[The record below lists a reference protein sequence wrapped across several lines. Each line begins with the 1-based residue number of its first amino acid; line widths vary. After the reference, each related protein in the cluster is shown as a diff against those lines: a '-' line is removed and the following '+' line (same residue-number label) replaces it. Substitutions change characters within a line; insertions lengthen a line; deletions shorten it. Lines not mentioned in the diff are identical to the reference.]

1 MKRTMFLTSS
11 GLSASLRDIFICKC
25 GKNPD
30 ELKILL
36 VPTAGIESDGAREG
50 LAVCLDEFD
59 KMGIRSENVF
69 IYNLELILS
78 KTYKR
83 TYSAHVVNPAMVSR
97 LMTLEE
103 AESFDAIFVSGGD
116 ANVLCREMSRTG
128 FDEVLI
134 TAIKAG
140 LVYVG
145 ISAGS
150 MYAAGNLSD
159 CLQFMPNRVIPH
171 WDGDKMNKVPENDG
185 DIFLSDGQ
193 AVSIEDDCISI
204 LEG

>member
-1 MKRTMFLTSS
+1 MKGTMLLTSS
-11 GLSASLRDIFICKC
+11 GLSDSLMDVFIRKC

-30 ELKILL
+30 ELRIIL
-36 VPTAGIESDGAREG
+36 VPTAGIETDGAREG

-59 KMGIRSENVF
+59 KMGIHSENIF

-83 TYSAHVVNPAMVSR
+83 TYSAHIVNPAMVAR
-97 LMTLEE
+97 LMSLEE

-128 FDEVLI
+128 FNEVL
-134 TAIKAG
+134 TAAVKAG
-140 LVYVG
+140 LIYVG

-150 MYAAGNLSD
+150 MFAAGNLIEG
-159 CLQFMPNRVIPH
+159 LQFIPNRVIPH
-171 WDGDKMNKVPENDG
+171 WNGDKMVNLPENDG
-185 DIFLSDGQ
+185 DILLSNGQ
-193 AVSIEDDCISI
+193 AVSIEDDYVSI
-204 LEG
+204 LNG

>member
-1 MKRTMFLTSS
+1 MKRTIFLTSS
-11 GLSASLRDIFICKC
+11 GLSASLRDIFIRKC
-25 GKNPD
+25 GKNPH

-36 VPTAGIESDGAREG
+36 VPTAGIETDEAREG

-103 AESFDAIFVSGGD
+103 ARSFDAIFVSGGD

-134 TAIKAG
+134 TAIKGG

-150 MYAAGNLSD
+150 MYAAGNLD
-159 CLQFMPNRVIPH
+159 EGLHIIPNRIVPH
-171 WDGDKMNKVPENDG
+171 WNGNKMTELPERG
-185 DIFLSDGQ
+185 EDILLTDGQ
-193 AVSIEDDCISI
+193 TVYIEGEQYS
-204 LEG
+204 LL

>member
-1 MKRTMFLTSS
+1 MKGTMLLTSS
-11 GLSASLRDIFICKC
+11 GLSDSLRDIFIRKC

-30 ELKILL
+30 ELRIIL
-36 VPTAGIESDGAREG
+36 VPTAGIETDGAREG
-50 LAVCLDEFD
+50 LAVCLDAFD

-83 TYSAHVVNPAMVSR
+83 TYSSHVVNPALVSR
-97 LMTLEE
+97 LMSLEE

-128 FDEVLI
+128 FDEVL
-134 TAIKAG
+134 TAAVKAG
-140 LVYVG
+140 LIYVG

-150 MYAAGNLSD
+150 MFAAGNLIEG
-159 CLQFMPNRVIPH
+159 LQFIPNRVIPH
-171 WDGDKMNKVPENDG
+171 WNGDKMNKLPENDG
-185 DIFLSDGQ
+185 DILLSDGQ
-193 AVSIEDDCISI
+193 AVSIEDDYISI
-204 LEG
+204 LNG

>member
-1 MKRTMFLTSS
+1 MKGTMLLTSS
-11 GLSASLRDIFICKC
+11 GLSDSLRKLFIRKC

-30 ELKILL
+30 ELKIIL
-36 VPTAGIESDGAREG
+36 VPTAGIETDGAREG

-83 TYSAHVVNPAMVSR
+83 TYSAHVVNPAMVTR
-97 LMTLEE
+97 LMSLEE

-128 FDEVLI
+128 FDEVL
-134 TAIKAG
+134 TAAVKAG
-140 LVYVG
+140 LIYVG

-150 MYAAGNLSD
+150 MFAAGNLLEG
-159 CLQFMPNRVIPH
+159 LQFIPNRVIPH
-171 WDGDKMNKVPENDG
+171 WNGNKMVKLPENDG
-185 DIFLSDGQ
+185 DILLSDGQ
-193 AVSIEDDCISI
+193 AVSIEDDNIS
-204 LEG
+204 LLDG

>member
-1 MKRTMFLTSS
+1 MKGTMLLTSS
-11 GLSASLRDIFICKC
+11 GLSDSLRKLFICKC

-30 ELKILL
+30 ELKIIL
-36 VPTAGIESDGAREG
+36 VPTAGIETDGAREG
-50 LAVCLDEFD
+50 LAVCLDAFD
-59 KMGIRSENVF
+59 KMGIRSENIF

-83 TYSAHVVNPAMVSR
+83 TYSAHIVNPAMVAR
-97 LMTLEE
+97 LMSLEE

-128 FDEVLI
+128 FNEVL
-134 TAIKAG
+134 TAAIKSG

-150 MYAAGNLSD
+150 MFAAGNLNGG
-159 CLQFMPNRVIPH
+159 LHFIPNRIIPH
-171 WDGDKMNKVPENDG
+171 WNGDKMVKLPENDG
-185 DIFLSDGQ
+185 DILLSDGQ
-193 AVSIEDDCISI
+193 AVSIEDDNISL

>member
-1 MKRTMFLTSS
+1 MKGTMLLTSS
-11 GLSASLRDIFICKC
+11 GLSDSLRKLFIRKC

-30 ELKILL
+30 ELKIIL
-36 VPTAGIESDGAREG
+36 VPTAGIETDGAREG
-50 LAVCLDEFD
+50 LAVCLDAFD
-59 KMGIRSENVF
+59 KMGIRSENIF

-83 TYSAHVVNPAMVSR
+83 TYSAHIVNPAMVAR
-97 LMTLEE
+97 LMSLEE

-128 FDEVLI
+128 FNEVL
-134 TAIKAG
+134 TAAIKSG

-150 MYAAGNLSD
+150 MFAAGNLNGG
-159 CLQFMPNRVIPH
+159 LHFIPNRIIPH
-171 WDGDKMNKVPENDG
+171 WNGDKMVKLPENDG
-185 DIFLSDGQ
+185 DILLSDGQ
-193 AVSIEDDCISI
+193 AVSIEDDNISL

>member
-1 MKRTMFLTSS
+1 MKGTMLLTSS
-11 GLSASLRDIFICKC
+11 GLSDSLRDIFIRKC

-30 ELKILL
+30 ELKIIL
-36 VPTAGIESDGAREG
+36 VPTAGIETDGAREG

-83 TYSAHVVNPAMVSR
+83 TYSAHVVNPAMVTR
-97 LMTLEE
+97 LMSLEE

-128 FDEVLI
+128 FDEVL
-134 TAIKAG
+134 TATVKAG
-140 LVYVG
+140 LIYVG

-150 MYAAGNLSD
+150 MFAAGNLIEG
-159 CLQFMPNRVIPH
+159 LQFIPNRVIPH
-171 WDGDKMNKVPENDG
+171 WNGDKMNKLPENDG
-185 DIFLSDGQ
+185 DILLSDGQ